1 MVLFQIFE
9 TIATNCVSKKR
20 KFYIYLV
27 FINHD
32 KQILQCIEKKLKFCF
47 HPLKQH
53 FLTHHPPKAKN
64 FFHPLFLPLW
74 RNFFTLKIFRNFSKI
89 LIFLTL
95 SPTKTRNLMHH
106 QPKAENFFSRIY
118 PPRKSHNSRNFHS
131 AP

>member
-1 MVLFQIFE
+1 MVLFHIFE

-32 KQILQCIEKKLKFCF
+32 KQILQCIEKKLKFRF

-53 FLTHHPPKAKN
+53 FLTHHLPKAKN
-64 FFHPLFLPLW
+64 VFHPLFSCFSEIFLHFLPQ
-74 RNFFTLKIFRNFSKI
+74 NIILKIFRNFSKI

-95 SPTKTRNLMHH
+95 SP
-106 QPKAENFFSRIY
+106 AEAK
-118 PPRKSHNSRNFHS
+118 KSHASPAEGGKFFLPHPPAQEKS
-131 AP
+131 

>member
-1 MVLFQIFE
+1 MLLFHIFE

-32 KQILQCIEKKLKFCF
+32 KQILQCIEKKLKFRF

-53 FLTHHPPKAKN
+53 FLTHHPPKAKKIFTI
-64 FFHPLFLPLW
+64 FFSRFGEIFSRFLPQNLI
-74 RNFFTLKIFRNFSKI
+74 LKIFRNFSKI

-95 SPTKTRNLMHH
+95 SP
-106 QPKAENFFSRIY
+106 AEAK
-118 PPRKSHNSRNFHS
+118 KSHASPAEGGKFFQN
-131 AP
+131 